1 MEIIVFLIHAYLY
14 LSIFEELAEKS
25 NCRYKWTAVLF
36 LGIIKYIVESVIYT
50 KNLFP
55 LILCTLLVLYG
66 KCIQRN
72 YSYLQNLKYAL
83 ITYGIDLALSII
95 MGSAFGI
102 IGVVFKVG
110 GRNWTTVSTAI
121 GRIIFIIVLSK
132 KKTKVDYFK
141 QTWVLHIGAIATI
154 VLAFSEQ
161 IIRLGY
167 ATENYGFLD
176 IALSCSYLVALF
188 TTLWLIDHHKMLKIQ
203 NEYALD
209 NQQMSQKLHRSKE
222 VLPLLASYV
231 TSMDVTPD
239 EKMRQKLQDVC
250 HDYGR
255 ELCGSQMDVA
265 LFNTTGVGLLDLML
279 QNKVSECRNRNIEM
293 EVFVNT
299 EIDEDMEELHISD
312 GELIRMMGD
321 LLRNAIHAVEA
332 AGASNGMI
340 LALVARN
347 AYGHV
352 ELQVHDSGVPF
363 PKEIM
368 DNIGKRGNTT
378 WGTGNGIADLIV
390 SLRRVRASFDII
402 PVPDPDDIFT
412 KEVCIRFD
420 GKGTVMSEVPLISC
434 EGSVETI
441 QPAPI

>member
-1 MEIIVFLIHAYLY
+1 MEIIIFLIHAYLY
-14 LSIFEELAEKS
+14 LQLFEILIEKS
-25 NCRYKWTAVLF
+25 TGRYRWIAVLVF
-36 LGIIKYIVESVIYT
+36 GLAKYVAESIIHA
-50 KNLFP
+50 KNLLP
-55 LILCTLLVLYG
+55 LIFCTLLVFYG
-66 KCIQRN
+66 KCVQKE
-72 YSYLQNLKYAL
+72 YSNLRYLKYAL
-83 ITYGIDLALSII
+83 ITYGMDLALSII
-95 MGSAFGI
+95 VGSIFGI
-102 IGVVFKVG
+102 IGVICDMG
-110 GRNWTTVSTAI
+110 GESWTGISTAI
-121 GRIIFIIVLSK
+121 GRIVCIVLLNYKRVHVEKIKQSWIMYIAFTASIVVIIVEQVLSIAYV
-132 KKTKVDYFK
+132 TKNNSFVYIS
-141 QTWVLHIGAIATI
+141 VACIY
-154 VLAFSEQ
+154 V
-161 IIRLGY
+161 
-167 ATENYGFLD
+167 
-176 IALSCSYLVALF
+176 VALF

>member
-1 MEIIVFLIHAYLY
+1 MEMIKFLVHAYLY
-14 LSIFEELAEKS
+14 LLIFQYLIDKNS
-25 NCRYKWTAVLF
+25 GRLKWIFVVLF
-36 LGIIKYIVESVIYT
+36 GLIQYITKYMLLT
-50 KNLFP
+50 KSLLP
-55 LILCTLLVLYG
+55 LILCTSLILYG
-66 KCIQRN
+66 KCIQSK
-72 YSYLQNLKYAL
+72 YSNLQYLNFAL
-83 ITYGIDLALSII
+83 ITYGMDLVLNVVLGSIC
-95 MGSAFGI
+95 GI
-102 IGVVFKVG
+102 IGGVFEIG
-110 GRNWTTVSTAI
+110 GKNWISIWTTI
-121 GRIIFIIVLSK
+121 GRILFIVFLSKNKDKLQNLKVAWILYIVEAASIVALFVEQVLSIAYV
-132 KKTKVDYFK
+132 TKNNSFVYIS
-141 QTWVLHIGAIATI
+141 VACIY
-154 VLAFSEQ
+154 V
-161 IIRLGY
+161 
-167 ATENYGFLD
+167 
-176 IALSCSYLVALF
+176 VALF

>member
-1 MEIIVFLIHAYLY
+1 MEVISFLIHAYLY
-14 LSIFEELAEKS
+14 LLIFEFIIEEHNQYIKWVFVLLFGVIKFAAE
-25 NCRYKWTAVLF
+25 
-36 LGIIKYIVESVIYT
+36 YIAYT
-50 KNLFP
+50 KNLVP

-66 KCIQRN
+66 KCITKN
-72 YSYLQNLKYAL
+72 HSGLQNLKYAL
-83 ITYGIDLALSII
+83 ITYGIDLVMSIA
-95 MGSAFGI
+95 MGSMFGM
-102 IGVVFKVG
+102 IGGVLEMG
-110 GRNWTTVSTAI
+110 GKAWTSISTAI
-121 GRIIFIIVLSK
+121 GRVTCIILLNNKRIRIEK
-132 KKTKVDYFK
+132 IK
-141 QTWVLHIGAIATI
+141 QTWVMDIGVLTTTI
-154 VLAFSEQ
+154 LLFSEQ
-161 IIRLGY
+161 IIRAGLITDNNSFVY
-167 ATENYGFLD
+167 ISVVCIYVAT
-176 IALSCSYLVALF
+176 LF

>member
-1 MEIIVFLIHAYLY
+1 MAIISFLIHAYLY
-14 LSIFEELAEKS
+14 LSIYEFLTEERQRS
-25 NCRYKWTAVLF
+25 VRWLF
-36 LGIIKYIVESVIYT
+36 LLLFGVAKYITESFSYT
-50 KNLFP
+50 KHLLSFV
-55 LILCTLLVLYG
+55 LCTLLVLYSI
-66 KCIQRN
+66 CIHSQHSNLEN
-72 YSYLQNLKYAL
+72 YKYA
-83 ITYGIDLALSII
+83 IVTYGVDFVISVVLGSILGVTKGLFKIKGTSWTLVFIAICRIAFSLALY
-95 MGSAFGI
+95 
-102 IGVVFKVG
+102 
-110 GRNWTTVSTAI
+110 
-121 GRIIFIIVLSK
+121 K
-132 KKTKVDYFK
+132 KKIKLDKIK
-141 QTWVLHIGAIATI
+141 QTWILYISVVATI
-154 VLAFSEQ
+154 VLLVSEQ
-161 IIRLGY
+161 ILGVAY
-167 ATENYGFLD
+167 ETKNNGYVYIAVVCVYVAT
-176 IALSCSYLVALF
+176 LF

>member
-1 MEIIVFLIHAYLY
+1 
-14 LSIFEELAEKS
+14 
-25 NCRYKWTAVLF
+25 
-36 LGIIKYIVESVIYT
+36 
-50 KNLFP
+50 
-55 LILCTLLVLYG
+55 
-66 KCIQRN
+66 
-72 YSYLQNLKYAL
+72 
-83 ITYGIDLALSII
+83 
-95 MGSAFGI
+95 MGSMFGM
-102 IGVVFKVG
+102 IGGVLEMG
-110 GRNWTTVSTAI
+110 GKAWTSISTAI
-121 GRIIFIIVLSK
+121 GRVTCIILLNNKRIRIEK
-132 KKTKVDYFK
+132 IK
-141 QTWVLHIGAIATI
+141 QTWVMNIGVLTTTI
-154 VLAFSEQ
+154 LLFSEQ
-161 IIRLGY
+161 IIRAGLITDNNSFVY
-167 ATENYGFLD
+167 ISVVCIYVAT
-176 IALSCSYLVALF
+176 LF